1 MKPAN
6 VSPSFPTTSFKM
18 KRKKNGNGDVS
29 TLHQCVTNSSIC
41 LGWVWV
47 CCRLGKKTCEYYLS
61 KRWQKLQ
68 EVVFSKVCI
77 LNWWQLWLAFSGR
90 ISDLGPK
97 QGRNTVLKEDSVVS
111 ALLLIDLWFEL
122 RKLQEPLKVCGEVG
136 VSMETTDWELA
147 ESTPQTPNCAP

>member
-1 MKPAN
+1 MG
-6 VSPSFPTTSFKM
+6 
-18 KRKKNGNGDVS
+18 KKN
-29 TLHQCVTNSSIC
+29 
-41 LGWVWV
+41 
-47 CCRLGKKTCEYYLS
+47 CEYYLS

-111 ALLLIDLWFEL
+111 PLLLIDLWFEL

-136 VSMETTDWELA
+136 VSMEATDFETRG
-147 ESTPQTPNCAP
+147 ETETS